1 MYEVAHKFKKE
12 HMSEQN
18 TIEKLRVLLPHWIG
32 HNNNHIAE
40 FRKWEGE
47 ARKESGEEVA
57 QLIDKAISDMEVAG
71 KSLSEALEK
80 VGGPLE
86 GGGGHHHHH
95 H

>member
-1 MYEVAHKFKKE
+1 
-12 HMSEQN
+12 MSEQN
-18 TIEKLRVLLPHWIG
+18 TIKKLRVLLPHWIE

-40 FRKWEGE
+40 FRKWECE
-47 ARKESGEEVA
+47 ARKDSGEEVS
-57 QLIDKAISDMEVAG
+57 LLLDKAISDMDKAG

>member
-1 MYEVAHKFKKE
+1 
-12 HMSEQN
+12 MSEQS
-18 TIEKLRVLLPHWIG
+18 TIEKLRVLLPHWIE

-57 QLIDKAISDMEVAG
+57 QLLDKAIRDMEVAG
-71 KSLSEALEK
+71 KSLSKALGK

-95 H
+95 

>member
-1 MYEVAHKFKKE
+1 
-12 HMSEQN
+12 MSEQD
-18 TIEKLRVLLPHWIG
+18 TTKKLRVLLPHWIE

-47 ARKESGEEVA
+47 ARTEPGQEVA
-57 QLIDKAISDMEVAG
+57 LLLEKAISDMEKAG

-86 GGGGHHHHH
+86 SEGGHHHH
-95 H
+95 

>member
-1 MYEVAHKFKKE
+1 MT
-12 HMSEQN
+12 EQN
-18 TIEKLRVLLPHWIG
+18 TIEKLRVLLPHWIE
-32 HNNNHIAE
+32 HNNKHIEE

-57 QLIDKAISDMEVAG
+57 QLLNKAISDMEVAG

-86 GGGGHHHHH
+86 SGSGHHHHH

>member
-1 MYEVAHKFKKE
+1 MT
-12 HMSEQN
+12 EQN
-18 TIEKLRVLLPHWIG
+18 TIEKLRVLLPHWIE

-57 QLIDKAISDMEVAG
+57 QLLDKAISDMEVAG

-86 GGGGHHHHH
+86 GGAGHRHH
-95 H
+95 

>member
-1 MYEVAHKFKKE
+1 
-12 HMSEQN
+12 MSEQS
-18 TIEKLRVLLPHWIG
+18 TIKKLRVLLPHWIE

-47 ARKESGEEVA
+47 ARKKSGEEVA
-57 QLIDKAISDMEVAG
+57 QLLDKAISDMEEAG

-86 GGGGHHHHH
+86 GGGHHHHH
-95 H
+95 

>member
-1 MYEVAHKFKKE
+1 MA
-12 HMSEQN
+12 EQD
-18 TIEKLRVLLPHWIG
+18 TIKKLRVLLPHWIE

-47 ARKESGEEVA
+47 ARKESVEEIA
-57 QLIDKAISDMEVAG
+57 QLLDKAISDMEVAG
-71 KSLSEALEK
+71 KSLSEALGK

>member
-1 MYEVAHKFKKE
+1 
-12 HMSEQN
+12 MSEQN
-18 TIEKLRVLLPHWIG
+18 TIKKLRVLLPHWIE

-40 FRKWEGE
+40 FRKWENE
-47 ARKESGEEVA
+47 ARAESGKEVS
-57 QLIDKAISDMEVAG
+57 LLLEKAISDMEKAG

-95 H
+95 

>member
-1 MYEVAHKFKKE
+1 
-12 HMSEQN
+12 MSEQN
-18 TIEKLRVLLPHWIG
+18 VTKKLQVMLPHWIE

-40 FRKWEGE
+40 FKKWEGE
-47 ARKESGEEVA
+47 VRAESGQELAKLLE
-57 QLIDKAISDMEVAG
+57 KAICDMEEAG

-86 GGGGHHHHH
+86 GESGHHHHH

>member
-1 MYEVAHKFKKE
+1 
-12 HMSEQN
+12 MSEQN
-18 TIEKLRVLLPHWIG
+18 TINKLRVLLPHWIE

-57 QLIDKAISDMEVAG
+57 QLLDKAISDMEEAG

-86 GGGGHHHHH
+86 GGDGLHHLHH
-95 H
+95 